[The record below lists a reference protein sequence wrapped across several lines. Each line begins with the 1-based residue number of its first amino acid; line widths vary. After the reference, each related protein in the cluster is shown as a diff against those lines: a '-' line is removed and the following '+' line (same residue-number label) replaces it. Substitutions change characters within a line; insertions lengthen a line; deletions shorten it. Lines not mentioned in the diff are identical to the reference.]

1 MIMNSSAH
9 QQMIRLA
16 AIFAVVLLCTQTFV
30 VAHEHDPL
38 DDTVCAIC
46 TTATVIAA
54 PTEPPSLAVQPI
66 SRFQPTARGRS
77 ADAQIRPSRHLARAP
92 PTA

>member
-1 MIMNSSAH
+1 MIMNSRIR

-16 AIFAVVLLCTQTFV
+16 AVFTVALLCAQTVV

-38 DDTVCAIC
+38 DDTVCTIC

-54 PTEPPSLAVQPI
+54 PSEPPSLTDQPNAG
-66 SRFQPTARGRS
+66 FQYTARSRTV
-77 ADAQIRPSRHLARAP
+77 DAQPHPSAHLARAP